1 MNQVFLF
8 VLTVLLPIAIIICG
22 VVPVR
27 TKDTT
32 QAIMWE
38 GGIRIATMLWV
49 LMCLLFV
56 VPRFREIFEG
66 FGVELPGMTVVLM
79 KPADLSQPFS
89 RIGLAFLEAALAGTV
104 GLFAFLRRQE
114 ATISSANWISIAAT
128 GILVAGY
135 LAFPASLILPLIQ
148 LLNDLS

>member
-32 QAIMWE
+32 QATMWE

-114 ATISSANWISIAAT
+114 ATISA
-128 GILVAGY
+128 L
-135 LAFPASLILPLIQ
+135 
-148 LLNDLS
+148 

>member
-1 MNQVFLF
+1 
-8 VLTVLLPIAIIICG
+8 
-22 VVPVR
+22 
-27 TKDTT
+27 
-32 QAIMWE
+32 
-38 GGIRIATMLWV
+38 
-49 LMCLLFV
+49 
-56 VPRFREIFEG
+56 
-66 FGVELPGMTVVLM
+66 MTVVLM